1 MLLYIVRHGETEENA
16 RGVLQGRTPG
26 KLNSTGIEQAR
37 LTGLA
42 LRNKGITAIH
52 SSNLD
57 RALDSALIISDIIGA
72 VLVPEKNLQERNLGI
87 LEGKTWEKYF
97 EAQADSGLSHTEYK
111 PDGGESI
118 IEMQKRLKPVL
129 EEITGQRQRGD
140 LLIVG
145 HGGLNTVILDM
156 LLPMPLGEIWD
167 KGQKNGCINSL
178 NVLGPM
184 EAELLTINDTA
195 HLASLKDEIEST
207 ENS

>member
-26 KLNSTGIEQAR
+26 ELNSTGIEQAR

-72 VLVPEKNLQERNLGI
+72 VLVPEKNLQERNLGN
-87 LEGKTWEKYF
+87 LEGKTWAKYF
-97 EAQADSGLSHTEYK
+97 EAQADSGLSNTEYK
-111 PDGGESI
+111 PEGGESI
-118 IEMQKRLKPVL
+118 IEMQERLKPVL
-129 EEITGQRQRGD
+129 EEITGQQQRGD

-145 HGGLNTVILDM
+145 HGGLNTIILDM
-156 LLPMPLGEIWD
+156 LLPMTLSEIWEQ
-167 KGQKNGCINSL
+167 GQNNGCINIL
-178 NVLGPM
+178 KVLGPM
-184 EAELLTINDTA
+184 EAELLTINDSA
-195 HLASLKDEIEST
+195 HLAALKDEIEDS

>member
-26 KLNSTGIEQAR
+26 KLNPTGIEQAR

-72 VLVPEKNLQERNLGI
+72 VLVPEQNLQERNLGI
-87 LEGKTWEKYF
+87 LEGKTWEGYF
-97 EAQADSGLSHTEYK
+97 KAQADSGLSHTEYK
-111 PDGGESI
+111 PEGGESI
-118 IEMQKRLKPVL
+118 IEMQERLKPVL
-129 EEITGQRQRGD
+129 EEITGQPQRGD

-145 HGGLNTVILDM
+145 HGGSNTIILDM
-156 LLPMPLGEIWD
+156 LLPMPLSEIWE
-167 KGQKNGCINSL
+167 KGQNNGCINIL
-178 NVLGPM
+178 KVLGPM
-184 EAELLTINDTA
+184 EAELLTINDSA
-195 HLASLKDEIEST
+195 HLASLKDEIEDS

>member
-195 HLASLKDEIEST
+195 HLASLKDEIEDT

>member
-26 KLNSTGIEQAR
+26 ELNSTGIEQAR

-57 RALDSALIISDIIGA
+57 RALDSALIISDLIGA
-72 VLVPEKNLQERNLGI
+72 VLVPEKNLQERNLGN
-87 LEGKTWEKYF
+87 LEGKTWAKYF
-97 EAQADSGLSHTEYK
+97 EAQADSGLSNTEYK
-111 PDGGESI
+111 PEGGESI
-118 IEMQKRLKPVL
+118 IEMQERLKPVL
-129 EEITGQRQRGD
+129 EEITGQQQRGD

-145 HGGLNTVILDM
+145 HGGLNTIILDM
-156 LLPMPLGEIWD
+156 LLPMTLSEIWE
-167 KGQKNGCINSL
+167 KGQNNGCINIL
-178 NVLGPM
+178 KVLGPM
-184 EAELLTINDTA
+184 EAELLTINDSA
-195 HLASLKDEIEST
+195 HLASLKDEIEDA

>member
-37 LTGLA
+37 MTGDA

-52 SSNLD
+52 TSNLD

-72 VLVPEKNLQERNLGI
+72 VLVPEKNLQERNLGN
-87 LEGKTWEKYF
+87 LEGESWEGYF
-97 EAQADSGLSHTEYK
+97 KAQADSGMSHTEFK
-111 PDGGESI
+111 PEGGESI
-118 IEMQKRLKPVL
+118 IEVQERLKPVL
-129 EEITGQRQRGD
+129 EEITGQQQRGD

-145 HGGLNTVILDM
+145 HDGLNTIILNM
-156 LLPMPLGEIWD
+156 LLPMPLSEIWE
-167 KGQKNGCINSL
+167 KGQNNGCINIL
-178 NVLGPM
+178 NVLGSM
-184 EAELLTINDTA
+184 EAELLTINDSA
-195 HLASLKDEIEST
+195 HLAALKDEIEHP